1 MIGTELYK
9 IGREMFEKKIKEFN
23 FYGCEDFKDKIED
36 LFLDRLD
43 EVCDAV
49 DDRECM
55 IDSELENFN
64 FEEARREQEANEE
77 LDRIFERNRD
87 TMNDFNLTR

>member
-9 IGREMFEKKIKEFN
+9 IGREMFKKKIKEFN
-23 FYGCEDFKDKIED
+23 FYGCEYLKDKIED
-36 LFLDRLD
+36 IFLDRLD
-43 EVCDAV
+43 EASDAIDDAEREV
-49 DDRECM
+49 DY
-55 IDSELENFN
+55 ELENFN
-64 FEEARREQEANEE
+64 FEEAHREQEANEE